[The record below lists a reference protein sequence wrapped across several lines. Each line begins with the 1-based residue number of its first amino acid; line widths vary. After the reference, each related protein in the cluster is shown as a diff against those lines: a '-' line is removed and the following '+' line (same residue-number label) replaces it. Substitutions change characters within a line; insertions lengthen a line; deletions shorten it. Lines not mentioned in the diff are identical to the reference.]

1 MKGMEKMFMEIKKGM
16 RRNERG
22 KVEIRE
28 QIISLIVMEIF
39 EIEGEKIIG
48 MLGIKI
54 GELRVEGGL
63 IMLWI
68 EFEMILE
75 KRKESKEKREEVEIK
90 RDNIRNIEELKIEIN
105 MIEGKGEI
113 QDIVMKQEQF
123 NSVGQSEEIIG
134 VILV

>member
-1 MKGMEKMFMEIKKGM
+1 
-16 RRNERG
+16 
-22 KVEIRE
+22 
-28 QIISLIVMEIF
+28 MEIF

-113 QDIVMKQEQF
+113 
-123 NSVGQSEEIIG
+123 
-134 VILV
+134 